1 MMHSEKLFCL
11 DDPVGQNRI
20 CSLATVIYCGSS
32 IILNRLPF
40 IYKVLA
46 LKDEGKTQVKAFNE
60 NLVTFQRVSMR
71 LFFSCFLL
79 VISHP

>member
-1 MMHSEKLFCL
+1 MHSGKLFCL

-32 IILNRLPF
+32 ILLNRLPF
-40 IYKVLA
+40 IGQVLA
-46 LKDEGKTQVKAFNE
+46 LKDEGKTQVEAFSE
-60 NLVTFQRVSMR
+60 NLVIFQRVSMS

-79 VISHP
+79 VISYP